1 MDTIEA
7 FKSLAAEAS
16 RGELAF
22 PTNVDATLT
31 LQRALNDPEC
41 DAETAARLVQAEPL
55 LAARLVAIA
64 NSALFN
70 HAGNDVTSVRAAIQR
85 VGFRTLNAL
94 TAAVIVRQLNSQVS
108 DPALRAMAERLWQ
121 HSVHVAALACTI
133 ARRVTGADPDTALFA
148 GIVHEIGG
156 FYVLSR
162 AAEFPGLLAGDPAEW
177 IEHGEAQIGRE
188 VLKRLDVPP
197 AVTDAIEVLWKG
209 IRVLPP
215 ESLGDTI
222 RLAKDLAP
230 VASPM
235 HERAGA
241 TTHQAAATIDFVVG
255 DGTLQGILDE
265 SFHEVNSLV
274 LALL

>member
-70 HAGNDVTSVRAAIQR
+70 HAGNDITSVRAAIQR
-85 VGFRTLNAL
+85 VGFRTLHAL
-94 TAAVIVRQLNSQVS
+94 TAAVIVRQLNGQLG

-133 ARRVTGADPDTALFA
+133 ARRVTKADPDTALFA

-162 AAEFPGLLAGDPAEW
+162 AGEFPGLLAGDPAEW

-209 IRVLPP
+209 MRVLPP

-230 VASPM
+230 VASPL

-241 TTHQAAATIDFVVG
+241 TTREAAVTIDFVVG